1 MYFWL
6 LQLHKIDH
14 FPMANWGDLG
24 AAQAEPSCS
33 CRRTPHYTC
42 SLSPLPLIV
51 SAYQLWYF
59 KYAQVFLRLVL
70 SIVHWTRRT
79 SAASVTPLILY
90 PPSSP
95 LHQVSCTLNL
105 SLTIQIPFRCLL
117 RPRPTIALSVCA
129 LFAPRAV
136 AEVAAPAFLS
146 PPCACLVPCSCRL

>member
-79 SAASVTPLILY
+79 SAASVTPLILS

-95 LHQVSCTLNL
+95 FHQVSCTLNL
-105 SLTIQIPFRCLL
+105 SLLQFKYPSLFTQAEANNC
-117 RPRPTIALSVCA
+117 SVCLRTVCPTSSSWGCSPRLPLPSVCMPGA
-129 LFAPRAV
+129 L
-136 AEVAAPAFLS
+136 
-146 PPCACLVPCSCRL
+146 